1 MLFLSE
7 CGNEGEILKLTMLG
21 TGSAAVTRCYN
32 TCFLLK
38 EKKDCFL
45 VDGGGGN
52 GILTQLEKAGE
63 DWKNIHDIF
72 VTHKHIDHILG
83 IIWIVR
89 VICQGMNQG
98 KYEGELRV
106 YAHKELIEILENML
120 YTLIREKETKLIGKR
135 VHLICVE
142 DGEEKTILQRK
153 TVFFDIH
160 STKAKQ
166 FGFTICLENGGR
178 MTCCGDEP
186 YKEAAKPYAAGSKWL
201 LHEAFCLYSQAD
213 IFKPYEK
220 HHSTVLEACRT
231 AEKLE
236 IENLLL
242 YHTEDKNIVNRKEL
256 YTEEG
261 KKVFSGKIYV
271 PEDLETIEIS

>member
-1 MLFLSE
+1 
-7 CGNEGEILKLTMLG
+7 MLG
-21 TGSAAVTRCYN
+21 TGSATVTDCYN

-38 EKKDCFL
+38 EGESSFL
-45 VDGGGGN
+45 ADGGGGN
-52 GILTQLEKAGE
+52 GILTQLKKAGE
-63 DWKNIHDIF
+63 DLKNIHDIF

-83 IIWIVR
+83 VIWVVR
-89 VICQGMNQG
+89 VISQKMNQG
-98 KYEGELRV
+98 KYKGDLNI
-106 YAHKELIEILENML
+106 YAHKELMEILENML

-142 DGEEKTILQRK
+142 DGEEKTILQKK

-166 FGFTICLENGGR
+166 FGFTMNLADGVR
-178 MTCCGDEP
+178 LTCCGDEP
-186 YKEAAKPYAAGSKWL
+186 YKEAAEKYVKGSKWL
-201 LHEAFCLYSQAD
+201 MHEAFCLYSQAD

-231 AEKLE
+231 ARRLGV
-236 IENLLL
+236 ENLIL
-242 YHTEDKNIVNRKEL
+242 YHTEDKNIVDRKRL

-261 KKVFSGKIYV
+261 RKEFSGNLYV
-271 PEDLETIEIS
+271 PEDLETIELAWEEPLKGKTQ